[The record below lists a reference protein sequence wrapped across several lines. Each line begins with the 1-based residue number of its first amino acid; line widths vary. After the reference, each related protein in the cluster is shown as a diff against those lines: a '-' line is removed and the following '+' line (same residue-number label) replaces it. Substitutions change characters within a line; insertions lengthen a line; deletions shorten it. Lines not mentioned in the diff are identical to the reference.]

1 MNSLFLNPP
10 GRDGEL
16 AQQLDEILQDF
27 KSSNDSS
34 RI

>member
-1 MNSLFLNPP
+1 MNSLFLNPS
-10 GRDGEL
+10 GRGGEL